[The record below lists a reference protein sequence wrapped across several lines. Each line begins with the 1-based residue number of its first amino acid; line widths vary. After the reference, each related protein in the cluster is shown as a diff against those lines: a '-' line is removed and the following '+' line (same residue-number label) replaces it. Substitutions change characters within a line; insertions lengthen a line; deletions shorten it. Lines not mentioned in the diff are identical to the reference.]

1 MKSRTKKMVVL
12 FITFVLLF
20 TVFPVGKLSV
30 SADNYY
36 PLVSV
41 SGDIVNVRKGPG
53 LNYPVIFQVSRG
65 DLLERLA
72 SVKSISGD
80 VWYKVYDFN
89 RNKVAYI
96 ASWLVSNSGVSIA
109 GKNADFTA
117 EVTTDV
123 LNARIGPGTAFKV
136 IDVLS
141 KGDEKHVTRIINR
154 SDGET
159 WYRYKENGEY
169 FYIAGWFTKKVT
181 PKNKPE
187 KKTNDNVTT
196 NLLAQALYYINIRQG
211 PSIDYGKVGLIT
223 KGDPVSIVG
232 VAKNSYG
239 EVWIEV
245 HYNGVVGWSLSTLF
259 TISRL
264 PNVDFSPIG
273 GKASTL
279 DYVNLRSGPS
289 TDYAIEMVLAKD
301 TNCSVVGVA
310 QTDKNEVW
318 YEVKVSGKLGWI
330 RSDLITLKTVEK
342 GEISKVTW
350 RISSKGIDVVV
361 YGDKLP
367 VPSIS
372 VLENPIRLD
381 AHFANTILSKNAN
394 ALGINIP
401 PIIRVRYNQNGLST
415 DVIVDLTDRIPFK
428 TEVKSGNFVIT
439 LELPRKGQKRVEVA
453 DSEVYSDV
461 LNKNGEE
468 YVELKS
474 VVSALDGKLNI
485 SSDSAQIA
493 VGSKEISVPIK
504 VLLKKDGG
512 FYISLSTLEEYF
524 NVDISEFNNT
534 IFIDPILTSLKKS
547 KGKIV
552 YEFSVP
558 PQVKKSKVNNETVYY
573 IYANAGKYANNINFI
588 KRSGE
593 TPPKITVK
601 TKDSNILVSGRII
614 TIEQSSVNNKGILAG
629 RIIVIDPGHGSY
641 SGPYL
646 DTGATGPTGVKEGVV
661 VLEIAKLL
669 KALLEKD
676 GAKVILT
683 HNTLD
688 NPNNPTLAQR
698 CAIANHSGGDLFMSI
713 HLNASVSR
721 EAHGT
726 ETYYWH
732 SDSKKLA
739 EVIQHSLVSEL
750 GTTNRG
756 VKRDYL
762 YVCRNVTT
770 MPAILTEVV
779 FVSNPYEEALCK
791 QKSFLEKVAKALR
804 DGIVEYLIGEN
815 GG

>member
-1 MKSRTKKMVVL
+1 MKSKTKKAIVL
-12 FITFVLLF
+12 SIVLTLLLA
-20 TVFPVGKLSV
+20 VFPIGKLSV

-36 PLVSV
+36 PLISV
-41 SGDIVNVRKGPG
+41 SGDVVNVRKGPG
-53 LNYPVIFQVSRG
+53 LNYPVIFQVARG
-65 DLLERLA
+65 DLLEKLG
-72 SVKSISGD
+72 SVKSSSGD
-80 VWYKVYDFN
+80 VWYKIYDFN

-109 GKNADFTA
+109 GENADFTT

-136 IDVLS
+136 VDVLS
-141 KGDEKHVTRIINR
+141 KGDKKHITRIINR
-154 SDGET
+154 SDGEI
-159 WYRYKENGEY
+159 WYRYKENGKY
-169 FYIAGWFTKKVT
+169 FYIAGWYTKKVV
-181 PKNKPE
+181 PENKPE
-187 KKTNDNVTT
+187 KKTNNT
-196 NLLAQALYYINIRQG
+196 NPVAQALYYINIRQG
-211 PSIDYGKVGLIT
+211 PSIDYGKVGLIS
-223 KGDPVSIVG
+223 KGDSVSIVG

-245 HYNGVVGWSLSTLF
+245 YYNGVKGWSLSTLF
-259 TISRL
+259 TISQL

-273 GKASTL
+273 GEASTL

-289 TDYAIEMVLAKD
+289 TDYAIEVVLTKG

-310 QTDKNEVW
+310 QTDKSEVW
-318 YEVKVSGKLGWI
+318 YEVKVNGKLGWI
-330 RSDLITLKTVEK
+330 RSDLINLKTVEK

-350 RISSKGIDVVV
+350 RISSNGIDVIV
-361 YGDKLP
+361 YGSKLP
-367 VPSIS
+367 APSIS
-372 VLENPIRLD
+372 ILENPIRLN
-381 AHFANTILSKNAN
+381 AHFKNTILSKNAN

-439 LELPRKGQKRVEVA
+439 LELPKKGQKRVEVA

-461 LNKNGEE
+461 LNENNEE
-468 YVELKS
+468 YIELKS
-474 VVSALDGKLNI
+474 VVSALEGRLNVD
-485 SSDSAQIA
+485 SDSAEVI
-493 VGSKEISVPIK
+493 VGSKEISIPVK
-504 VLLKKDGG
+504 DLLRKDGE
-512 FYISLSTLEEYF
+512 FYISLSALEKYF
-524 NVDISEFNNT
+524 NVNISEFNNT
-534 IFIDPILTSLKKS
+534 IFVDPVLTSLKRS
-547 KGKIV
+547 KDKIV
-552 YEFSVP
+552 YEFSIP
-558 PQVKKSKVNNETVYY
+558 PQVKKSKVDDETVYY
-573 IYANAGKYANNINFI
+573 IYASAGKYSGDVNFT
-588 KRSGE
+588 KRVGE
-593 TPPKITVK
+593 APPKITVK
-601 TKDSNILVSGRII
+601 AKDSDILVNGRII
-614 TIEQSSVNNKGILAG
+614 TIEQSNVSNKGILAG

-683 HNTLD
+683 HDTLD

-732 SDSKKLA
+732 SDSKRLA

-750 GTTNRG
+750 GTTDRG

-779 FVSNPYEEALCK
+779 FVSNPHEEALCK

-804 DGIVEYLIGEN
+804 DGIVEYLTGEN